1 MPARRNIA
9 LNLLRLA
16 MILAGAALATLWRL
30 LIPAADQKLE
40 ISQHTVAKLSELR
53 DRAKYVDTPGTMYNG
68 MRPESLRS
76 LAQEQ
81 LNRLIDRLRDG
92 LPSKPSKK
100 FALAEF
106 AKTMAEFE
114 ATDTEDREQLLRYL
128 EELMDI
134 LGIASSDGLLNRW
147 MYGPVL
153 YRGEKFRLSKKYVDY
168 DDYKNDTG
176 NVAPSEIP
184 RIERMM
190 TEARIGP
197 DFADWK
203 AFVDQAFKIKF
214 PGYGMG
220 PGPKV
225 AAGGREFIV
234 EVIEIPQVAKD
245 RYFVLEKMRGGALRL
260 VDDFVTPRG
269 RRSAFWAVSSVRLVD
284 DRLVYAD
291 QDSKV
296 VRETFVAPQP

>member
-16 MILAGAALATLWRL
+16 MILAGAAFATLWRL

-68 MRPESLRS
+68 MRPEDLRS

-128 EELMDI
+128 EEIMDI

-153 YRGEKFRLSKKYVDY
+153 GPQADHDIKK
-168 DDYKNDTG
+168 KRN
-176 NVAPSEIP
+176 
-184 RIERMM
+184 
-190 TEARIGP
+190 
-197 DFADWK
+197 W
-203 AFVDQAFKIKF
+203 
-214 PGYGMG
+214 PG
-220 PGPKV
+220 
-225 AAGGREFIV
+225 
-234 EVIEIPQVAKD
+234 
-245 RYFVLEKMRGGALRL
+245 
-260 VDDFVTPRG
+260 
-269 RRSAFWAVSSVRLVD
+269 
-284 DRLVYAD
+284 
-291 QDSKV
+291 
-296 VRETFVAPQP
+296 